1 VNSEDYASRKNI
13 SVFHILLGELPTN
26 LTCYQGGNVTIDIP
40 ITNFNP
46 NVSYVGLYI
55 NTSVKD
61 PSHNLYSSINNIS
74 LLRAGETETSEF
86 VWNQTEKQGIYE
98 VNVSLFM
105 GLTLIDNKKTQ
116 FEVMN
121 VTQPQVTSYAP
132 KSPVNDTEGATRSFK
147 ITINQTVNV
156 SWQIN
161 GTEVQT
167 NKSVTAASYTNTSAV
182 IGTRNLS
189 AIVTNTNGTDMQM
202 WVWTVEPSPCFIAT
216 AAYGTALHE
225 DINVLR
231 DFRDE
236 YLMPNPAGRAFVKIY
251 YDVSPP
257 LANVIR
263 DNGGQRTAVREGFV
277 EPLVHISRRLVG

>member
-1 VNSEDYASRKNI
+1 MFHLFSYTTIIQWYYIKVTKNRCG
-13 SVFHILLGELPTN
+13 VV
-26 LTCYQGGNVTIDIP
+26 Y
-40 ITNFNP
+40 
-46 NVSYVGLYI
+46 
-55 NTSVKD
+55 
-61 PSHNLYSSINNIS
+61 NIS
-74 LLRAGETETSEF
+74 LLRAGEAETLEF

-121 VTQPQVTSYAP
+121 VTQPQITSYAP
-132 KSPVNDTEGATRSFK
+132 ESPVNDTEGATRRFN
-147 ITINQTVNV
+147 ITINQPVNV

-167 NKSVTAASYTNTSAV
+167 NEKVTEASYTNTSAIIGSWNVSV
-182 IGTRNLS
+182 IVN
-189 AIVTNTNGTDMQM
+189 NTNGTDMQT

-236 YLMPNPAGRAFVKIY
+236 YLMTNPAGRTFVNIY
-251 YDVSPP
+251 YNMSPP
-257 LANVIR
+257 LADVIR
-263 DNGGQRTAVREGFV
+263 ENEGLRTAVRAGFV
-277 EPLVHISRRLVG
+277 KPLVHITRRFVG